1 MIRKIITP
9 IFQDILIQGKKF
21 MKKVS
26 LHLRLQMKVSLD
38 QKLQEKVSQLQDLEK
53 MKVRQL
59 KILLKFIPS

>member
-1 MIRKIITP
+1 
-9 IFQDILIQGKKF
+9 

>member
-1 MIRKIITP
+1 
-9 IFQDILIQGKKF
+9 
-21 MKKVS
+21 MKKAS